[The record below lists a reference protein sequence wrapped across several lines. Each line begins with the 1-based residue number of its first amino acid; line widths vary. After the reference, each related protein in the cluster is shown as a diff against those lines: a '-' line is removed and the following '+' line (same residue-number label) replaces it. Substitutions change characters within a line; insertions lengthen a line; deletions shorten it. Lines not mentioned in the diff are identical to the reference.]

1 MKKVLLIGELNQ
13 TLSSVN
19 KYLSTRYNTQICADV
34 MELIEEKANG
44 FQPEMVTVCLTGIGK
59 LDPRILNLFSSQY
72 SETPVLLIGTEEECR
87 YYYQYYEKEQFD
99 FATRPTT
106 LLALMKKCDE
116 MLRPAVAE
124 PTEEVLSEVQ
134 ANVKK
139 AGENGNSETGEQR
152 KKKILAVDDSG
163 ILLRSVKAML
173 EGQYEIKLA
182 TSGMMAIKMAR
193 KETPDVILLDYEM
206 PDFDGKQT
214 LEEIRKDEQ
223 LKEIPVV
230 FLTGVADKTHIAA
243 VLGLKPA
250 GYLLKPIDR
259 QKLIDTIEKVKTVKG
274 TGSST

>member
-19 KYLSTRYNTQICADV
+19 KHMSTRYQTQICEDV
-34 MELIEEKANG
+34 LELVAEKIKV
-44 FQPEMVTVCLTGIGK
+44 FPPDMVAVCLSGRGK
-59 LDPRILNLFSSQY
+59 LDPQILNLFSGQY

-87 YYYQYYEKEQFD
+87 CYHQYYEKEQFD
-99 FATRPTT
+99 FVIRPTT
-106 LLALMKKCDE
+106 LLALMRKCAA
-116 MLRPAVAE
+116 MLRTAGAE
-124 PTEEVLSEVQ
+124 PTEKEK
-134 ANVKK
+134 VKTHTDEK
-139 AGENGNSETGEQR
+139 NDGGNGYREIGDHR

-173 EGQYEIKLA
+173 DGQYEMKLA

-223 LKEIPVV
+223 LSEIPVV
-230 FLTGVADKTHIAA
+230 FLTGVADKAHIAA

-250 GYLLKPIDR
+250 GYLLKPIDW
-259 QKLIDTIEKVKTVKG
+259 QKLIDTIEKVLSG
-274 TGSST
+274 TK